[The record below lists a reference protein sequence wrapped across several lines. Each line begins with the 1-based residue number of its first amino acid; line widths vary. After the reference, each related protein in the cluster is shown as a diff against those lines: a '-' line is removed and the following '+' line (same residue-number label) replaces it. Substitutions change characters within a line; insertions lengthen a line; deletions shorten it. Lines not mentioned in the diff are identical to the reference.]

1 MMETVRIPS
10 TLALAALL
18 SLFALACGGEPT
30 RQAAAPP
37 APQASAMAGEGQL
50 PPGHPPT
57 GSPGLVRSQA
67 SAAGGAGAPASTPQW
82 DVPGAWQVEAP
93 ASRMR
98 QAQYRVPAAAGDAGD
113 GECAVF
119 YFGPGQGGDVEGNIM
134 RWASQF
140 STAEGGSPPPEVK
153 TLEVAGQTVTRVEV
167 SGAYTPSPMSMGGA
181 PGGGPQPDYRLFGA
195 IVPGPDAH
203 WFIKCTGPEKTM
215 ETNRAAFDGMISSVR
230 YGG

>member
-1 MMETVRIPS
+1 VAINQIRS
-10 TLALAALL
+10 TPALAGLFCL
-18 SLFALACGGEPT
+18 SVLACGGGEPP
-30 RQAAAPP
+30 QQEVAPA

-57 GSPGLVRSQA
+57 GGPGLVRSQP
-67 SAAGGAGAPASTPQW
+67 STGVAGAASSAPQW
-82 DVPGAWQVEAP
+82 EVPATWQSETP

-98 QAQYRVPAAAGDAGD
+98 QAQYRVPATAGDGSD

-119 YFGPGQGGDVEGNIM
+119 YFGPGQGGDVQGNIM

-140 STAEGGSPPPEVK
+140 STAGGGPPAPEVS
-153 TLEVAGQTVTRVEV
+153 TLEAGGQTVTRVEV
-167 SGAYTPSPMSMGGA
+167 SGAYTPSPMSMSGA

-195 IVPGPDAH
+195 IIPGPDAH

-215 ETNRAAFDGMISSVR
+215 EANRDAFDGMLSSVR

>member
-1 MMETVRIPS
+1 MQRPS

-18 SLFALACGGEPT
+18 SLSLLACGGEPN
-30 RQAAAPP
+30 REAAAPP
-37 APQASAMAGEGQL
+37 EPQASSMAGEGQL

-67 SAAGGAGAPASTPQW
+67 AAGGAGAPASAPHW
-82 DVPGAWQVEAP
+82 DVPGAWQVETP

-98 QAQYRVPAAAGDAGD
+98 QAQYRVPASAGDGSD

-140 STAEGGSPPPEVK
+140 STAEGGSRAPEVH

-167 SGAYTPSPMSMGGA
+167 SGAYTPSPMSMSGA

-215 ETNRAAFDGMISSVR
+215 EANRAAFDGMISSVR
-230 YGG
+230 YDG